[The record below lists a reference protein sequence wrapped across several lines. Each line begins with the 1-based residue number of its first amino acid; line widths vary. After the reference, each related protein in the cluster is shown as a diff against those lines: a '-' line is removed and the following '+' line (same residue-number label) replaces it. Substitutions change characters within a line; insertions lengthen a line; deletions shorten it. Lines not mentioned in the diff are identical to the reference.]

1 MSLSAESVMDT
12 SHHAATTVI
21 FISARCCPCG
31 TARDPRTAGCTAH
44 INRGQL
50 CIAARSETKSLYIV

>member
-1 MSLSAESVMDT
+1 MSLSAESVMVT
-12 SHHAATTVI
+12 SHRATATVI
-21 FISARCCPCG
+21 FISAQSCPHG
-31 TARDPRTAGCTAH
+31 TARDLRTAGCTPH